1 MIPEDEIDPNATL
14 KHKDSVINVS
24 DTDIQKC
31 EMDLQQQMGVSIL
44 FLNYHGIAIDRVR
57 EMIISAL
64 DRSIEHYKDE
74 DILGAFKEDVNN
86 V

>member
-1 MIPEDEIDPNATL
+1 M

-31 EMDLQQQMGVSIL
+31 EMDLQRQMGVSIL
-44 FLNYHGIAIDRVR
+44 FLNYHGVAMDRVR
-57 EMIISAL
+57 EMIIGAL

-74 DILGAFKEDVNN
+74 DILGAFKEKVNN

>member
-1 MIPEDEIDPNATL
+1 L

-31 EMDLQQQMGVSIL
+31 EMDLQRQMGVSIL
-44 FLNYHGIAIDRVR
+44 FLNYHGVAMDRGR
-57 EMIISAL
+57 EMIIGAL

-74 DILGAFKEDVNN
+74 DILGAFKEKVNN

>member
-1 MIPEDEIDPNATL
+1 MR
-14 KHKDSVINVS
+14 HKDSVINVS
-24 DTDIQKC
+24 EKDVQKC

-44 FLNYHGIAIDRVR
+44 FLNYHGVAIDRVR